1 MLKFERIDVSEVKC
15 GVVAQ
20 VEGQIGRVQPLS
32 QDEGG
37 SPRGKSEIIFRSGN
51 DNLSFFLSLLVCFQ
65 VKETEYKR

>member
-1 MLKFERIDVSEVKC
+1 MLKFERIDVSEVKF

-51 DNLSFFLSLLVCFQ
+51 DNLSFF
-65 VKETEYKR
+65 